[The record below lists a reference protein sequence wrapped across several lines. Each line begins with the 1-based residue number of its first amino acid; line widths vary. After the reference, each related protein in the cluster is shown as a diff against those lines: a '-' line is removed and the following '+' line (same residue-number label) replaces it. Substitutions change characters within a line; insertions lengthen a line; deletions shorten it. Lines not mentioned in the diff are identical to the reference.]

1 MSKSKIIALTALMTF
16 ALCMTTVGNAVA
28 AQKFKL
34 TTVYYAVKWEQINV
48 PGEEGHLVA
57 AAEAKGIS
65 RNMEGKT
72 FGDGWIDWYVT
83 IIDINVK
90 TGLGSGVGYGEWA
103 DREGD
108 KIYYK
113 FEGKRLR
120 GEYWAS
126 YWEGEVTIVKGTG
139 KYQGIKGKATTSAY
153 PIAPMQWYS
162 DTEWEVELP

>member
-1 MSKSKIIALTALMTF
+1 MAKSKIIALTALITF
-16 ALCMTTVGNAVA
+16 AIGVGAIGNVLAGE
-28 AQKFKL
+28 KFKL
-34 TTVYYAVKWEQINV
+34 STVYYAVKWERINV
-48 PGEEGHLVA
+48 ADEEGHLVA
-57 AAEAKGIS
+57 ALEAKGIS

-72 FGDGWIDWYVT
+72 FGDGWIDRYVT

-120 GEYWAS
+120 GKLWAS
-126 YWEGEVTIVKGTG
+126 YWEE
-139 KYQGIKGKATTSAY
+139 GISFWRR
-153 PIAPMQWYS
+153 IDERIRSRNQ
-162 DTEWEVELP
+162 ELNG